1 MDILA
6 VRPMRQDAAKHAC
19 QAYEADIISIDF
31 HAKQVVPNHAAAQL
45 AIQRGIFFEICYAPA
60 FRSKGDQS

>member
-45 AIQRGIFFEICYAPA
+45 AIQRGIFFEVCYAPA
-60 FRSKGDQS
+60 FRSKRDQS